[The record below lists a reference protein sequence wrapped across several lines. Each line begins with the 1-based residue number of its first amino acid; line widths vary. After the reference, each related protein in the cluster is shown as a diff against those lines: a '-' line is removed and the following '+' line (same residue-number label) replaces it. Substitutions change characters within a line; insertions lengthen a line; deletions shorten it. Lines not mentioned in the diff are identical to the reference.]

1 MAVPFSL
8 PGRRT
13 SHQSLRCIRSIRG
26 AAISTLC
33 GGCPSPCNESEN
45 DVMSESLPPVI
56 NQPSPASAQTIPGQI
71 PAVQTLG
78 LTRTYGTMMA
88 LNALDLTVQQ
98 GDLFGFIGSNGAGK
112 TTTLRILATFLAP
125 TAGQALVLGH
135 DVGRDADAVRHVIG
149 YMPDFFGVYKDMEVT
164 EYLDFFG
171 ACYKIPTAQREKTVN
186 DVLELV
192 GLSEKKG
199 ALIGALSRG
208 MQQRLGLARVLI
220 HDPQLLLLDEPA
232 SGLDPRARIEMM
244 AILQELQRLG
254 KTIIISSH
262 ILSELQTLCNRVAI
276 IEKGKLIYSGP
287 VQGVRDQMAQGRVV
301 WVRVSSDQP
310 HAIQLL
316 KTRPEVSEVSTVDGE
331 IKITLSNHDI
341 DHSIIADVLVRGGAR
356 LIELREDEIGLEEVF
371 MRVTRGETQ

>member
-1 MAVPFSL
+1 MV
-8 PGRRT
+8 
-13 SHQSLRCIRSIRG
+13 
-26 AAISTLC
+26 
-33 GGCPSPCNESEN
+33 
-45 DVMSESLPPVI
+45 
-56 NQPSPASAQTIPGQI
+56 
-71 PAVQTLG
+71 
-78 LTRTYGTMMA
+78 A
-88 LNALDLTVQQ
+88 LNALDLTVNQ

-125 TAGQALVLGH
+125 SAGQALVLGH
-135 DVGRDADAVRHVIG
+135 DVVRDADAVRHVIG

-220 HDPQLLLLDEPA
+220 HDPKVLLLDEPA

-244 AILQELQRLG
+244 AILQELQKMG

-262 ILSELQTLCNRVAI
+262 ILSELETLCNRVAI
-276 IEKGKLIYSGP
+276 IERGKLIYTGP
-287 VQGVRDQMAQGRVV
+287 VQGVRDQMSTGLVV
-301 WVRVSSDQP
+301 WVRVKTDPQ
-310 HAIQLL
+310 HAIELL
-316 KTRPEVSEVSTVDGE
+316 KTRPEVSAAEALDGQ
-331 IKITLSNHDI
+331 IKITLAGHDT
-341 DHSIIADVLVRGGAR
+341 DHSVVADTLVRGGAK
-356 LIELREDEIGLEEVF
+356 LIELREDELGLEEVF
-371 MRVTRGETQ
+371 LRVTRGETQ

>member
-1 MAVPFSL
+1 
-8 PGRRT
+8 
-13 SHQSLRCIRSIRG
+13 
-26 AAISTLC
+26 
-33 GGCPSPCNESEN
+33 
-45 DVMSESLPPVI
+45 MSAPPL
-56 NQPSPASAQTIPGQI
+56 

-78 LTRTYGTMMA
+78 LTRTYGSMVA
-88 LNALDLTVQQ
+88 LNALDLAVNQ

-125 TAGQALVLGH
+125 SAGQALVLGH
-135 DVGRDADAVRHVIG
+135 DVVRDADAVRHVIG

-220 HDPQLLLLDEPA
+220 HDPKVLLLDEPA

-244 AILQELQRLG
+244 AILQELQRMG

-276 IEKGKLIYSGP
+276 IEKGKLIYAGP
-287 VQGVRDQMAQGRVV
+287 VQGVRDQMQTGRVV
-301 WVRVSSDQP
+301 WVKVSSDPAQ
-310 HAIQLL
+310 AIELL
-316 KTRPEVSEVSTVDGE
+316 QARPEVSQAGSEDGH
-331 IKITLSNHDI
+331 IKVTLANHDV
-341 DHSIIADVLVRGGAR
+341 DHSIVADALVRGGAK
-356 LIELREDEIGLEEVF
+356 LIELREDELGLEEVF
-371 MRVTRGETQ
+371 LRVTRGETQ

>member
-1 MAVPFSL
+1 MA
-8 PGRRT
+8 
-13 SHQSLRCIRSIRG
+13 I
-26 AAISTLC
+26 
-33 GGCPSPCNESEN
+33 
-45 DVMSESLPPVI
+45 DVTP
-56 NQPSPASAQTIPGQI
+56 NPAV
-71 PAVQTLG
+71 PAVQTTN
-78 LTRTYGTMMA
+78 LTRVYGNMVA
-88 LNALDLTVQQ
+88 LNALTLTVNR

-125 TAGQALVLGH
+125 SGGKAEILGH
-135 DVGRDADAVRHVIG
+135 DVVQDADRVRHIIG

-171 ACYKIPTAQREKTVN
+171 ACYKIPSAQREKTVN

-244 AILQELQRLG
+244 AILQELQRMG

-287 VQGVRDQMAQGRVV
+287 VQGVRDQMAAGHVY
-301 WVRVSSDQP
+301 WVKVAADQEK
-310 HAIQLL
+310 AIQML
-316 KTRPEVSEVSTVDGE
+316 KSHPEVSEVTQVDGQM
-331 IKITLSNHDI
+331 KVTLASHDT
-341 DHSIIADVLVRGGAR
+341 DPSLLAETLVLGGAR
-356 LIELREDEIGLEEVF
+356 LTGLWEDELGLEEVF

>member
-1 MAVPFSL
+1 MASE
-8 PGRRT
+8 
-13 SHQSLRCIRSIRG
+13 
-26 AAISTLC
+26 ISPT
-33 GGCPSPCNESEN
+33 
-45 DVMSESLPPVI
+45 
-56 NQPSPASAQTIPGQI
+56 A
-71 PAVQTLG
+71 PAVQTTD
-78 LTRTYGTMMA
+78 LTRLYGSMVA
-88 LNALDLTVQQ
+88 LSSLNLTVNR

-125 TAGQALVLGH
+125 SSGKAEVLGH
-135 DVGRDADAVRHVIG
+135 DVVKDADAVRHAIG

-171 ACYKIPTAQREKTVN
+171 ACYKIPSAQREKTVN

-192 GLSEKKG
+192 GLTEKRG

-276 IEKGKLIYSGP
+276 IEKGKLIYAGP
-287 VQGVRDQMAQGRVV
+287 VQGVRDQMSNGQVY
-301 WVRVSSDQP
+301 WVTVNGDT
-310 HAIQLL
+310 AKALEIL
-316 KTRPEVSEVSTVDGE
+316 KKRPEVQEVAPTDGQLKVTFGNDVDPGFLAE
-331 IKITLSNHDI
+331 ALVQGGIRIKGLW
-341 DHSIIADVLVRGGAR
+341 
-356 LIELREDEIGLEEVF
+356 EDELGLEEVF
-371 MRVTRGETQ
+371 LRVTRGETQ

>member
-1 MAVPFSL
+1 MDA
-8 PGRRT
+8 
-13 SHQSLRCIRSIRG
+13 
-26 AAISTLC
+26 
-33 GGCPSPCNESEN
+33 
-45 DVMSESLPPVI
+45 PP
-56 NQPSPASAQTIPGQI
+56 I
-71 PAVQTLG
+71 PAVAITG
-78 LTRTYGTMMA
+78 LTRLYGNITA
-88 LNALDLTVQQ
+88 LNNLDLTINP

-125 TAGQALVLGH
+125 SAGTAKILGW
-135 DVGRDADAVRHVIG
+135 DVVREADAVRHVIG

-171 ACYKIPTAQREKTVN
+171 ACYKIPTVQREKTVA

-192 GLSEKKG
+192 GLTEKKG
-199 ALIGALSRG
+199 AIIGALSRG

-220 HDPQLLLLDEPA
+220 HDPKLLLLDEPA

-287 VQGVRDQMAQGRVV
+287 VQGVREQMASGLTYWVLPQG
-301 WVRVSSDQP
+301 DP
-310 HAIQLL
+310 APAIAAL
-316 KTRPEVSEVSTVDGE
+316 KAIPAVADAVAVDGQVKVTFANPE
-331 IKITLSNHDI
+331 SVDPSILAVTL
-341 DHSIIADVLVRGGAR
+341 VQGGVKFTG
-356 LIELREDEIGLEEVF
+356 LWEDELGLEEVF
-371 MRVTRGETQ
+371 LRVTRGETQ

>member
-1 MAVPFSL
+1 MA
-8 PGRRT
+8 
-13 SHQSLRCIRSIRG
+13 
-26 AAISTLC
+26 TL
-33 GGCPSPCNESEN
+33 EN
-45 DVMSESLPPVI
+45 APP
-56 NQPSPASAQTIPGQI
+56 I
-71 PAVQTLG
+71 PAVQTSG
-78 LTRTYGTMMA
+78 LTRTFGAMTA
-88 LNALDLTVQQ
+88 LSSLDLSIMR

-125 TAGQALVLGH
+125 SAGTARVLGH
-135 DVGRDADAVRHVIG
+135 DVVQEADAVRHIIG

-171 ACYKIPTAQREKTVN
+171 ACYKIPSAKRERTVL

-287 VQGVRDQMAQGRVV
+287 VQGMRDQMATGRIL
-301 WVRVSSDQP
+301 WVRVASDQGQ
-310 HAIQLL
+310 AVELL
-316 KTRPEVSEVSTVDGE
+316 RARPEVTDA
-331 IKITLSNHDI
+331 TAL
-341 DHSIIADVLVRGGAR
+341 
-356 LIELREDEIGLEEVF
+356 
-371 MRVTRGETQ
+371 

>member
-1 MAVPFSL
+1 MASE
-8 PGRRT
+8 
-13 SHQSLRCIRSIRG
+13 
-26 AAISTLC
+26 ISPT
-33 GGCPSPCNESEN
+33 
-45 DVMSESLPPVI
+45 
-56 NQPSPASAQTIPGQI
+56 A
-71 PAVQTLG
+71 PAVQTTD
-78 LTRTYGTMMA
+78 LTRMYGSMVA
-88 LNALDLTVQQ
+88 LSSLNLTVNR

-125 TAGQALVLGH
+125 SSGRAEVLGH
-135 DVGRDADAVRHVIG
+135 DVVKDADAVRHAIG

-171 ACYKIPTAQREKTVN
+171 ACYKIPSAQREKTVN

-192 GLSEKKG
+192 GLTEKRG

-276 IEKGKLIYSGP
+276 IEKGKLIYAGP
-287 VQGVRDQMAQGRVV
+287 VQGVRDQMQSGQVYWVTVSGDSAKALEILKGR
-301 WVRVSSDQP
+301 
-310 HAIQLL
+310 
-316 KTRPEVSEVSTVDGE
+316 SEVQEVVPSDGQLKVTFAHE
-331 IKITLSNHDI
+331 TDPGFLAEALVQGGVRIKGLW
-341 DHSIIADVLVRGGAR
+341 
-356 LIELREDEIGLEEVF
+356 EDELGLEEVF
-371 MRVTRGETQ
+371 LRVTRGETQ

>member
-1 MAVPFSL
+1 
-8 PGRRT
+8 
-13 SHQSLRCIRSIRG
+13 I
-26 AAISTLC
+26 
-33 GGCPSPCNESEN
+33 EN
-45 DVMSESLPPVI
+45 IPP
-56 NQPSPASAQTIPGQI
+56 I
-71 PAVQTLG
+71 PAVQTNG
-78 LTRTYGTMMA
+78 LTRVYGSMA
-88 LNALDLTVQQ
+88 ALSGLELTVNK
-98 GDLFGFIGSNGAGK
+98 GDLFGLIGSNGAGK

-125 TAGQALVLGH
+125 SAGRAVILGH
-135 DVGRDADAVRHVIG
+135 DVVKDADAVRHVIG

-171 ACYKIPTAQREKTVN
+171 ACYRIPSAQREKTVN

-192 GLSEKKG
+192 GLNEKKG

-220 HDPQLLLLDEPA
+220 HDPALLLLDEPA

-262 ILSELQTLCNRVAI
+262 ILSELQSLCNRVAI

-287 VQGVRDQMAQGRVV
+287 VQGVRDQMSTGRVI
-301 WVRVSSDQP
+301 WVRVITDQTK
-310 HAIQLL
+310 AMELL
-316 KTRPEVSEVSTVDGE
+316 KSHAEITEVAAVDGE
-331 IKITLSNHDI
+331 IKVTLANLEI
-341 DHSIIADVLVRGGAR
+341 EHSIVAETVVHGGLKLVG
-356 LIELREDEIGLEEVF
+356 LEEYELGLEEVF

>member
-1 MAVPFSL
+1 M
-8 PGRRT
+8 
-13 SHQSLRCIRSIRG
+13 
-26 AAISTLC
+26 
-33 GGCPSPCNESEN
+33 N
-45 DVMSESLPPVI
+45 DAPPV
-56 NQPSPASAQTIPGQI
+56 

-78 LTRTYGTMMA
+78 LTRAFGSLKA
-88 LNALDLTVQQ
+88 LDALDLTVQK

-125 TAGQALVLGH
+125 SAGTAVIMGH
-135 DVGRDADAVRHVIG
+135 DVVRNADAVRHVIG

-192 GLSEKKG
+192 GLTEKKG
-199 ALIGALSRG
+199 TLIGALSRG

-220 HDPQLLLLDEPA
+220 HDPALLLLDEPA

-262 ILSELQTLCNRVAI
+262 ILRELETLCNRVAI
-276 IEKGKLIYSGP
+276 IEKGRLIYTGP
-287 VQGVRDQMAQGRVV
+287 VQGVRDQMSSGRVM
-301 WVRVSSDQP
+301 WVTVSSDPAQ
-310 HAIQLL
+310 AITLL
-316 KTRPEVSEVSTVDGE
+316 KARPEVASAEAVDSR
-331 IKITLSNHDI
+331 IKVTLAGLDA
-341 DHSIIADVLVRGGAR
+341 DHSVVAHALVTGGAR
-356 LIELREDEIGLEEVF
+356 LIGLQEDELGLEEVF
-371 MRVTRGETQ
+371 LRVTRGETQ

>member
-1 MAVPFSL
+1 ML
-8 PGRRT
+8 
-13 SHQSLRCIRSIRG
+13 
-26 AAISTLC
+26 
-33 GGCPSPCNESEN
+33 
-45 DVMSESLPPVI
+45 
-56 NQPSPASAQTIPGQI
+56 
-71 PAVQTLG
+71 
-78 LTRTYGTMMA
+78 A
-88 LNALDLTVQQ
+88 LDSLDLTVNR

-112 TTTLRILATFLAP
+112 TTTLRILATFLVPSSGRAEI
-125 TAGQALVLGH
+125 LGH
-135 DVGRDADAVRHVIG
+135 DVVKDADAVRHVIG

-192 GLSEKKG
+192 GLTEKRG

-287 VQGVRDQMAQGRVV
+287 VQGVRDQKAEGAVYWVMISGEQAKAQEF
-301 WVRVSSDQP
+301 
-310 HAIQLL
+310 L
-316 KTRPEVSEVSTVDGE
+316 KTCAEVTDVQATNDQLKV
-331 IKITLSNHDI
+331 TLRSHDVPAGYL
-341 DHSIIADVLVRGGAR
+341 ADQLVRNGFKLTG
-356 LIELREDEIGLEEVF
+356 LWEDELGLEEVF
-371 MRVTRGETQ
+371 LRVTRGETQ

>member
-1 MAVPFSL
+1 MAIDVS
-8 PGRRT
+8 
-13 SHQSLRCIRSIRG
+13 
-26 AAISTLC
+26 
-33 GGCPSPCNESEN
+33 PS
-45 DVMSESLPPVI
+45 
-56 NQPSPASAQTIPGQI
+56 A
-71 PAVQTLG
+71 PAVQTTD
-78 LTRTYGTMMA
+78 LTRMYGSMVA
-88 LNALDLTVQQ
+88 LSDLNLTVNK

-125 TAGQALVLGH
+125 SAGTAIILGH
-135 DVGRDADAVRHVIG
+135 DVVKHADAVRHVIG

-244 AILQELQRLG
+244 AILQELQRMG

-287 VQGVRDQMAQGRVV
+287 VQGVRDQMSTGRIV
-301 WVRVSSDQP
+301 WVKVSSDQAS
-310 HAIQLL
+310 AIELL
-316 KTRPEVSEVSTVDGE
+316 KTRPEVTHAEAVDGQV
-331 IKITLSNHDI
+331 KITLVDHET
-341 DHSIIADVLVRGGAR
+341 DHSVIADVLVRGGAR
-356 LIELREDEIGLEEVF
+356 LLQLREDELGLEEVF

>member
-1 MAVPFSL
+1 MY
-8 PGRRT
+8 GN
-13 SHQSLRCIRSIRG
+13 I
-26 AAISTLC
+26 AAL
-33 GGCPSPCNESEN
+33 
-45 DVMSESLPPVI
+45 
-56 NQPSPASAQTIPGQI
+56 
-71 PAVQTLG
+71 
-78 LTRTYGTMMA
+78 YG
-88 LNALDLTVQQ
+88 LDLTVMK

-125 TAGQALVLGH
+125 SAGRAEILGH
-135 DVGRDADAVRHVIG
+135 DVVRDADAVRHVIG

-171 ACYKIPTAQREKTVN
+171 ACYKIPTVQREKTVN

-301 WVRVSSDQP
+301 WVRVSTDQAK
-310 HAIQLL
+310 AIELL
-316 KTRPEVSEVSTVDGE
+316 RTRPEVVEVSTNDGE
-331 IKITLSNHDI
+331 IKVTLASFDT
-341 DHSIIADVLVRGGAR
+341 DHSIIADVLVRGGAK
-356 LIELREDEIGLEEVF
+356 LLELREDEIGLEEVF
-371 MRVTRGETQ
+371 LRVTRGETQ

>member
-1 MAVPFSL
+1 M
-8 PGRRT
+8 
-13 SHQSLRCIRSIRG
+13 
-26 AAISTLC
+26 
-33 GGCPSPCNESEN
+33 NE
-45 DVMSESLPPVI
+45 PP
-56 NQPSPASAQTIPGQI
+56 I
-71 PAVQTLG
+71 PAVQTFG
-78 LTRTYGTMMA
+78 LTRMYGSIA
-88 LNALDLTVQQ
+88 AVYQLDLTVNK

-125 TAGQALVLGH
+125 SAGTAKILGH
-135 DVGRDADAVRHVIG
+135 DVVADADAVRHVIG

-192 GLSEKKG
+192 GLTEKKG

-262 ILSELQTLCNRVAI
+262 ILSELQTLCNRVGI
-276 IEKGKLIYSGP
+276 IEKGRLIYSGP
-287 VQGVRDQMAQGRVV
+287 VQGVRDQVSQGRVM
-301 WVRVSSDQP
+301 WARVASDQAQ
-310 HAIQLL
+310 AIELL
-316 KTRPEVSEVSTVDGE
+316 KARKEITEVAAVDSE
-331 IKITLSNHDI
+331 IKVTLAGADTE
-341 DHSIIADVLVRGGAR
+341 HSIVADILVGGGAK
-356 LIELREDEIGLEEVF
+356 LVELREDEVGLEEVF

>member
-1 MAVPFSL
+1 MA
-8 PGRRT
+8 
-13 SHQSLRCIRSIRG
+13 
-26 AAISTLC
+26 
-33 GGCPSPCNESEN
+33 NEI
-45 DVMSESLPPVI
+45 PP
-56 NQPSPASAQTIPGQI
+56 AI
-71 PAVQTLG
+71 PAVQTTN
-78 LTRTYGTMMA
+78 LTRVYGDMTA
-88 LNALDLTVQQ
+88 LSSLTLTVNR

-125 TAGQALVLGH
+125 SGGKAEVLGH
-135 DVGRDADAVRHVIG
+135 DVVHDADKVRHIIG

-171 ACYKIPTAQREKTVN
+171 ACYKIPSAQREKTVN

-244 AILQELQRLG
+244 AILQELQRMG

-276 IEKGKLIYSGP
+276 IEKGTLIYSGP
-287 VQGVRDQMAQGRVV
+287 VQGVRDQMSAGLVY
-301 WVRVSSDQP
+301 WVKVSDEP
-310 HAIQLL
+310 ARAIELL
-316 KTRPEVSEVSTVDGE
+316 KSHPEISQVEQVDGQV
-331 IKITLSNHDI
+331 KVTFTSHDT
-341 DHSIIADVLVRGGAR
+341 DPSFLADTLVRGGVR
-356 LIELREDEIGLEEVF
+356 ITGLWEDELGLEEVF

>member
-1 MAVPFSL
+1 M
-8 PGRRT
+8 T
-13 SHQSLRCIRSIRG
+13 D
-26 AAISTLC
+26 AA
-33 GGCPSPCNESEN
+33 
-45 DVMSESLPPVI
+45 PPL
-56 NQPSPASAQTIPGQI
+56 

-78 LTRTYGTMMA
+78 LTRTYGAITA
-88 LNALDLTVQQ
+88 LNSLDLTILR

-125 TAGQALVLGH
+125 SSGTATILGH
-135 DVGRDADAVRHVIG
+135 DVVRDADAVRHVIG

-192 GLSEKKG
+192 GLSEKRG

-208 MQQRLGLARVLI
+208 MQQRIGLARVLI
-220 HDPQLLLLDEPA
+220 HDPRVLLLDEPA

-276 IEKGKLIYSGP
+276 IERGKLIYSGP
-287 VQGVRDQMAQGRVV
+287 VQGVRQQMSTGLIY
-301 WVRVSSDQP
+301 WVKVSSDSA
-310 HAIQLL
+310 HAMQLL
-316 KTRPEVSEVSTVDGE
+316 KTCPEVTEAAEPLDGRIRVTLVD
-331 IKITLSNHDI
+331 HDT
-341 DHSIIADVLVRGGAR
+341 DPSCIAETLVRGGAR
-356 LIELREDEIGLEEVF
+356 LVEFREDEVGLERVF
-371 MRVTRGETQ
+371 LHVTRGET

>member
-1 MAVPFSL
+1 M
-8 PGRRT
+8 
-13 SHQSLRCIRSIRG
+13 
-26 AAISTLC
+26 STAT
-33 GGCPSPCNESEN
+33 PN
-45 DVMSESLPPVI
+45 D
-56 NQPSPASAQTIPGQI
+56 NGQT
-71 PAVQTLG
+71 AVQTFA
-78 LTRTYGTMMA
+78 LTRTYGSMIA
-88 LNALDLTVQQ
+88 LNALNLTVNR

-125 TAGQALVLGH
+125 SAGTAQVLGN
-135 DVGRDADAVRHVIG
+135 DVVRDADAVRHVIG

-171 ACYKIPTAQREKTVN
+171 ACYKIPSAQREKTVN

-220 HDPQLLLLDEPA
+220 HDPAVLLLDEPA

-262 ILSELQTLCNRVAI
+262 ILSELETLCNRVAI
-276 IEKGKLIYSGP
+276 IEKGKLIYTGP
-287 VQGVRDQMAQGRVV
+287 VQGVRDQMATGRIF
-301 WVRVSSDQP
+301 WVRVLGDETR
-310 HAIQLL
+310 AVELL
-316 KTRPEVSEVSTVDGE
+316 KARREISEVQTVEGR
-331 IKITLSNHDI
+331 IKVTLNDHDT
-341 DHSIIADVLVRGGAR
+341 DPGCVAETLVHGGVK
-356 LIELREDEIGLEEVF
+356 LIGLEEDELGLEEVF
-371 MRVTRGETQ
+371 LRVTRGETQ

>member
-1 MAVPFSL
+1 MAIAPD
-8 PGRRT
+8 PNNN
-13 SHQSLRCIRSIRG
+13 
-26 AAISTLC
+26 A
-33 GGCPSPCNESEN
+33 
-45 DVMSESLPPVI
+45 
-56 NQPSPASAQTIPGQI
+56 
-71 PAVQTLG
+71 PAVQTFA
-78 LTRTYGTMMA
+78 LTRVYGPMVA
-88 LNALDLTVQQ
+88 LNALNLTVNR

-125 TAGQALVLGH
+125 SSGTAQVLGH
-135 DVGRDADAVRHVIG
+135 DVVRDADAVRHVIG

-244 AILQELQRLG
+244 EILRELQRLG

-262 ILSELQTLCNRVAI
+262 ILSELESICNRVAI
-276 IEKGKLIYSGP
+276 IEKGKLIYAGP
-287 VQGVRDQMAQGRVV
+287 VQGVRDQMSTGRVV
-301 WVRVSSDQP
+301 FVRVSSDQGQ
-310 HAIQLL
+310 AIELL
-316 KTRPEVSEVSTVDGE
+316 KTRPEISEVGTVDSE
-331 IKITLSNHDI
+331 IKVTLAGEDV
-341 DHSIIADVLVRGGAR
+341 DHSIVADVLVRGGAK
-356 LIELREDEIGLEEVF
+356 LAELREDEI
-371 MRVTRGETQ
+371 

>member
-1 MAVPFSL
+1 MTDASL
-8 PGRRT
+8 P
-13 SHQSLRCIRSIRG
+13 
-26 AAISTLC
+26 
-33 GGCPSPCNESEN
+33 
-45 DVMSESLPPVI
+45 LPAFP
-56 NQPSPASAQTIPGQI
+56 
-71 PAVQTLG
+71 TLG
-78 LTRTYGTMMA
+78 LTRTYGAIIA
-88 LNALDLTVQQ
+88 LNSLDLTILR

-125 TAGQALVLGH
+125 SAGQAFVLGK
-135 DVGRDADAVRHVIG
+135 DVVQDADAVRHVIG

-220 HDPQLLLLDEPA
+220 HDPQVLLLDEPA

-244 AILQELQRLG
+244 AILQELQKMG

-262 ILSELQTLCNRVAI
+262 ILSELETLCNRVAI

-287 VQGVRDQMAQGRVV
+287 VQGVRDQMAAGRIFLVKV
-301 WVRVSSDQP
+301 LGDEARAVE
-310 HAIQLL
+310 LL
-316 KTRPEVSEVSTVDGE
+316 KARPEVNQVEAKDGSVRV
-331 IKITLSNHDI
+331 TLASHDT
-341 DHSIIADVLVRGGAR
+341 DQSIVAETLVRGGAK
-356 LIELREDEIGLEEVF
+356 LIELREDELGLEEVF
-371 MRVTRGETQ
+371 LRVTRGETQ

>member
-1 MAVPFSL
+1 M
-8 PGRRT
+8 
-13 SHQSLRCIRSIRG
+13 
-26 AAISTLC
+26 
-33 GGCPSPCNESEN
+33 E
-45 DVMSESLPPVI
+45 
-56 NQPSPASAQTIPGQI
+56 
-71 PAVQTLG
+71 AVQTFG
-78 LTRTYGTMMA
+78 LTRTYGHIAA
-88 LNALDLTVQQ
+88 LSNLDLTVNK

-125 TAGQALVLGH
+125 SAGTATILGH
-135 DVGRDADAVRHVIG
+135 DVVKEADAVRHLIG

-171 ACYKIPTAQREKTVN
+171 ACYRIPTAQREKTVN

-199 ALIGALSRG
+199 SLIGALSRG

-276 IEKGKLIYSGP
+276 IEKGRLIYSGP

-301 WVRVSSDQP
+301 WVRVSSDAAQ
-310 HAIQLL
+310 ALELL
-316 KTRPEVSEVSTVDGE
+316 RTRAEIAEATLADGE
-331 IKITLSNHDI
+331 IKITLANPEA
-341 DHSIIADVLVRGGAR
+341 DHSIVADILVRGGAK
-356 LIELREDEIGLEEVF
+356 LIELREDQIGLEEVF